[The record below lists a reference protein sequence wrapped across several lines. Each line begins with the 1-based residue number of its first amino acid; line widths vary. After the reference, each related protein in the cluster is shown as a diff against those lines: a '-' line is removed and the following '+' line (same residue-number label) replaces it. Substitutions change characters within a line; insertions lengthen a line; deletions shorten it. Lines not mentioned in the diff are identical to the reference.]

1 MIANVRKITSSLS
14 FLHFRPENQVLN
26 NGLNDDTDTDCR
38 IRLCFAIVRYVLRLL
53 QRQLIPKLVQKIIAN
68 LGVSIIIFPIIIHL
82 QIIAFSICCSL
93 IALSLSSATN
103 SKCARDLVNCSFGL

>member
-53 QRQLIPKLVQKIIAN
+53 QRQLIPKLVQKN
-68 LGVSIIIFPIIIHL
+68 HCQSRRFHHHFPNHHPSPNHRFLHL
-82 QIIAFSICCSL
+82 LLLDCSFSIL
-93 IALSLSSATN
+93 RNQFQMRA
-103 SKCARDLVNCSFGL
+103 